1 MTMGIQCPHGCAW
14 EEDRPDLA
22 CPHVAGGARAVGE
35 RTIKRGG
42 AAAAPAPAAAEFSPL
57 AYVILS
63 RMRDALA
70 RQEALRLER
79 ERIER
84 QRTGTRPRLGPW

>member
-42 AAAAPAPAAAEFSPL
+42 AAG
-57 AYVILS
+57 
-63 RMRDALA
+63 
-70 RQEALRLER
+70 QEALRLER